1 MAQVCEVCG
10 KGPMFGH
17 SIQHRHSGQWRY
29 RAPKTGR
36 QWSPNL
42 QRVRVYVNG
51 GKTVRRM
58 RVCTRCLKAGKVLRA
73 IG

>member
-1 MAQVCEVCG
+1 MARVCEVCG

-17 SIQHRHSGQWRY
+17 SIQHKHSGQWRY

-42 QRVRVYVNG
+42 QTVRAYVNG
-51 GKTVRRM
+51 GKTVRRI
-58 RVCTRCLKAGKVLRA
+58 RVCTRCLKVGKVLRA
-73 IG
+73 VG

>member
-1 MAQVCEVCG
+1 MARVCEVCG

-17 SIQHRHSGQWRY
+17 NIQHRHSGQWRY
-29 RAPKTGR
+29 RAPKTNR

-42 QRVRVYVNG
+42 QTVRALVNG

-73 IG
+73 VG

>member
-1 MAQVCEVCG
+1 MARVCEICG

-17 SIQHRHSGQWRY
+17 NIQHRHSGQWRY
-29 RAPKTGR
+29 RAPKTNR

-42 QRVRVYVNG
+42 QTVRAYVNG
-51 GKTVRRM
+51 ESTVRRI

-73 IG
+73 VG

>member
-73 IG
+73 VG

>member
-1 MAQVCEVCG
+1 MARVCEICG

-17 SIQHRHSGQWRY
+17 NIQHRHSGQWRY
-29 RAPKTGR
+29 RAPKTNR

-42 QRVRVYVNG
+42 QTVRAYVNG
-51 GKTVRRM
+51 EKTVRRI

-73 IG
+73 VG